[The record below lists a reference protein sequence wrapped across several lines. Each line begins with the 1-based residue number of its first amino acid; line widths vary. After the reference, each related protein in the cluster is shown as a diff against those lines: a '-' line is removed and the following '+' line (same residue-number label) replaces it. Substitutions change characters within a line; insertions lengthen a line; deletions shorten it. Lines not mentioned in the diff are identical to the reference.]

1 VTDVD
6 VDRAGDGH
14 VDIVD
19 RRYGTV
25 ERLFDQVLVEDSRYE
40 WDPPAT
46 FHRLEGKPIISA
58 LNIHR

>member
-19 RRYGTV
+19 RRYDAV
-25 ERLFDQVLVEDSRYE
+25 APLLDQVVVEDSRYE

-46 FHRLEGKPIISA
+46 SPT
-58 LNIHR
+58 